1 MRTADLPAV
10 DRIAGIVHPLFPE
23 RPEVPAE
30 RLRLFPAGCFV
41 AASPVGPAGYAVAH
55 PWAIGA
61 PPALDVLL
69 CSLPREADCLYLH
82 DVALLPELRGSGLGA
97 HLVRRLAAL
106 AERHLL
112 DRLALTAVGGSAG
125 YWRRHGFEPWGVL
138 DAALARKLA
147 SYGGD
152 AVYMVC
158 QL

>member
-1 MRTADLPAV
+1 MRTADLPV
-10 DRIAGIVHPLFPE
+10 VERIAGIVHPLFPE

-30 RLRLFPAGCFV
+30 RLQLFPAGCFV

-55 PWAIGA
+55 PWVIGA

-69 CSLPREADCLYLH
+69 GSLARQVDSLYLH
-82 DVALLPELRGSGLGA
+82 DVALLPERRGSGLGA
-97 HLVRRLAAL
+97 QLVSLLAAL
-106 AERHLL
+106 AATHGL

-125 YWRRHGFEPWGVL
+125 YWRRHGFEPWGAR

-152 AVYMVC
+152 AVYMVR